1 MAEEE
6 QRRKLQKPTTTL
18 TEAAALARSLYALD
32 VGPGLK
38 PLDSYDDRNFYVP
51 TTTQGIFLL
60 KIHNG
65 VESANVAVLEAQNAV
80 MCHLKARGFDC
91 PVPVASVGGN
101 DIEFVKAAIGE
112 GGAAPRRFAVRL
124 LTWVEGRTLNSLT
137 ATRARLLSAGAYL
150 GRLRGA
156 LADFDHP
163 GCHREHLWDINSTSG
178 LTRFV
183 SALDDAPDVQ
193 SIVRSVVQSFDAIA
207 PASLAQLPK
216 SVLQADFN
224 DANIIF
230 DAAGTRVSGV
240 IDFGDTV
247 YSNSINDLAI
257 AMAYSMLQPPAGMT
271 VVETAATVLEGYCRT
286 AHVSAAEMALL
297 RVLAACRLATSVT
310 LGAFSSLQDT
320 ADNEYLALHA
330 APGRAALCAF
340 WNAPA
345 EVTQA
350 VFEAAAEAA
359 AEEGGK
365 K

>member
-183 SALDDAPDVQ
+183 SALDDADTEEGQEVLRSPRKEGWHKVGWKERPD
-193 SIVRSVVQSFDAIA
+193 R
-207 PASLAQLPK
+207 
-216 SVLQADFN
+216 
-224 DANIIF
+224 
-230 DAAGTRVSGV
+230 
-240 IDFGDTV
+240 
-247 YSNSINDLAI
+247 
-257 AMAYSMLQPPAGMT
+257 
-271 VVETAATVLEGYCRT
+271 
-286 AHVSAAEMALL
+286 
-297 RVLAACRLATSVT
+297 
-310 LGAFSSLQDT
+310 
-320 ADNEYLALHA
+320 
-330 APGRAALCAF
+330 
-340 WNAPA
+340 WNAPDSSFNWTELSETYHRLWDLDKPLLVENSPPEMNRA
-345 EVTQA
+345 DALNRTFSRKGKVRFVVLAHSMCAHDGKVSNACDPSKGNLTTHTHCWSQRAARA
-350 VFEAAAEAA
+350 VDVARRFGEDAIVVRYEDLCLQWGPTMAAL
-359 AEEGGK
+359 
-365 K
+365 